1 MHMIQKYLPIRSE
14 DPLLVQRGRQ
24 LQWLILLLLVL
35 GYAGSLLPSA
45 FPTLLPSGVPIP
57 AGQIILM
64 LVLLT
69 ALCGFSIWLT
79 ATGRVSLAAHLFF
92 SGSILLLMGQL
103 SATPHLIEHFS
114 YLLLF
119 SIVGIAIFDSVRSSI
134 LYAVL
139 YLGLMALVLA
149 VTSRAFLPFL
159 IVSLAVSATAWLS
172 AHTLQSGL
180 RESHRLTKQLERDAA
195 HMARRMSRLHLT
207 VEVGQVAAASLELG
221 ALMRNTVELIRN
233 QFGYYHVAIY
243 LMDET
248 GRTAR
253 IRESTGKVGEILIN
267 RGHHLP
273 ISHDTLPGA
282 ALATGRPQI
291 ESDVRAR
298 PDYKPHP
305 LLPDTR
311 SEIALPL
318 LARGELLGVLDV
330 QSREVGDFTEE
341 DITILQLMANQVA
354 SSIDNARLFAALQ
367 RRLEETQAVYN
378 MISILTTTLDMAE
391 IYRRAARVYADQLNV
406 VRCIVSSWQPAENAL
421 QTEAEYF
428 RDPQGQMLRNDATTA
443 PSPFALAHMRRNRP
457 APPAS
462 EPVVR
467 YVDDPN
473 LDPASRELLEHLGH
487 ATCLELPLR
496 SAHRP
501 YGIVELFRNSDQ
513 STFSPEEIQIARA
526 MASQVATALNNADL
540 ATEAQGRAAE
550 LSMLNR
556 VSRILSVANDL
567 QAVFNGARREIFALT
582 EATGIS
588 IMLLTEDGEHME
600 WAYGYEYGREV
611 TIPERVLPAGRG
623 FSGHVVR
630 TGEPLLINE
639 RFEEKRAEFQS
650 VTVGR
655 PAAAWLGVPLIVVNK
670 IIGVLAVENGD
681 DPQALTTRDMQLL
694 TTIAGPLAVTI
705 QNQRLLQRTHEALL
719 QQSELSL
726 QLQTAAEVSAIAS
739 GILDVNELMQ
749 RAVDLIQQRFNRSHV
764 GIMLVDESGQRA
776 VLRAATG
783 TAGLRLIERGFS
795 IPLDHTSLT
804 GATLTDGEPRIAPDV
819 STHPA
824 WRHVDELPR
833 IRSGVALPLKVRGRI
848 IGALSVQSV
857 ELDDFPAS
865 LIRVLQT
872 MSDQLAISID
882 NARLLAEAEGRAR
895 RQQLLNQVG
904 ARLHRSADVETIIGI
919 GLEAIS
925 QHLAG
930 GEVELLIG
938 STPPRSANGG
948 AAHEQQPA
956 GTESETL

>member
-1 MHMIQKYLPIRSE
+1 MFLKHLPIHSE

-24 LQWLILLLLVL
+24 LQWLILLLLAL
-35 GYAGSLLPSA
+35 GYAGSLLPHA
-45 FPTLLPSGVPIP
+45 FPSLMPGGAALQV
-57 AGQIILM
+57 GQMVVL

-69 ALCGFSIWLT
+69 LLCGIGLWLT
-79 ATGRVSLAAHLFF
+79 VIGRVSLAAHLFF
-92 SGSILLLMGQL
+92 SGVILLLLGQL
-103 SATPHLIEHFS
+103 SLTPTLIEHFS
-114 YLLLF
+114 YLLLL
-119 SIVGIAIFDSVRSSI
+119 SVVGIAIFDSVRSSI

-139 YLGLMALVLA
+139 FLGLMALVLA
-149 VTSRAFLPFL
+149 VTGRPFLPFL
-159 IVSLAVSATAWLS
+159 IVSVAVSATTWFS
-172 AHTLQSGL
+172 ALTLQRGL
-180 RESHRLTKQLERDAA
+180 RESHRLTQQLERDAA

-221 ALMRNTVELIRN
+221 ALMHNTVELIRN

-243 LMDET
+243 LVDET
-248 GRTAR
+248 GRTAH

-273 ISHDTLPGA
+273 INHNTLPGA

-291 ESDVRAR
+291 EADVRAR
-298 PDYKPHP
+298 PGYKPHP

-311 SEIALPL
+311 AEIALPL

-330 QSREVGDFTEE
+330 QSQEVGDFNEE

-354 SSIDNARLFAALQ
+354 SSIENARLFAALQ

-428 RDPQGQMLRNDATTA
+428 RDPRGQMLRNDATTA
-443 PSPFALAHMRRNRP
+443 ASPFALAHMRRNRP
-457 APPAS
+457 APSAG
-462 EPVVR
+462 EPIVR
-467 YVDDPN
+467 YVDDPH
-473 LDPASRELLEHLGH
+473 LDPAERDLLEHLGH

-556 VSRILSVANDL
+556 VSRILSVANNL
-567 QAVFNGARREIFALT
+567 HAVFNGARREIFALT

-588 IMLLTEDGEHME
+588 IMLLTEDEEFME

-611 TIPERVLPAGRG
+611 TIPERVLPASRG

-705 QNQRLLQRTHEALL
+705 QNQRLLQQTHEALL

-764 GIMLVDESGQRA
+764 GIMLVDASGQRA

-783 TAGLRLIERGFS
+783 TAGRRLIDSGFS
-795 IPLDHTSLT
+795 IPLDYTSLT
-804 GATLTDGEPRIAPDV
+804 GATLTDGEPRIAQDV
-819 STHPA
+819 SIHPE
-824 WRHVDELPR
+824 WRHLDVLPR
-833 IRSGVALPLKVRGRI
+833 IQSGVSLPLKVRGRI

-857 ELDDFPAS
+857 ELNDFPEG

-882 NARLLAEAEGRAR
+882 NARLLAETEGRAR

-925 QHLAG
+925 QQLSG
-930 GEVELLIG
+930 REVDLVIG
-938 STPPRSANGG
+938 SPAVKPSNGHPTPN
-948 AAHEQQPA
+948 EQA
-956 GTESETL
+956 DEV